1 MPNWAYLIALIT
13 ILVVQKIHNQ
23 LIKVNLIPRNK
34 TTPSSL
40 LRAEI
45 QISTKKSTRLR
56 RLHPWN
62 KSSLRRKKARKEKS
76 VKTLSKRIRKVSKL
90 IKIKI
95 RAKTIKRTKIP
106 QKSKSHKKRKKI
118 KKRKL
123 KQVKTIKNLTFNLIL
138 KKMTRTLSSLILHL
152 CLNLRIPCNL
162 SKILG
167 IGLIKKLQLFLVD
180 LRISLIKLLIMIL
193 TLILE
198 KSSKQLSKT
207 KRTK

>member
-1 MPNWAYLIALIT
+1 M
-13 ILVVQKIHNQ
+13 
-23 LIKVNLIPRNK
+23 
-34 TTPSSL
+34 
-40 LRAEI
+40 
-45 QISTKKSTRLR
+45 
-56 RLHPWN
+56 
-62 KSSLRRKKARKEKS
+62 
-76 VKTLSKRIRKVSKL
+76 KTLSKRIRKVSKL